1 MCSLVLVTLDSLHTF
16 SVYLL
21 LWSIGTCNCVA
32 FIDRYIGNYVGFNMT
47 GSVSFWG
54 VYSVDLRSRQSLY
67 NVIILKC
74 NIGQK

>member
-1 MCSLVLVTLDSLHTF
+1 M
-16 SVYLL
+16 
-21 LWSIGTCNCVA
+21 A
-32 FIDRYIGNYVGFNMT
+32 FIDRYIGNDVGFNMT